1 MPLIESKARRTRER
15 TACRALTHLELR
27 VLVSRWNDRVDLDF
41 RLNKFTDEE
50 QDELRAAVAE
60 ESTKFG
66 IDT

>member
-1 MPLIESKARRTRER
+1 M